1 MTPEHLM
8 DAVGLLDDD
17 LIQEAEYPVPQR
29 ARPDHRHWLGWAAC
43 LAVVLALGYGVTHIQ
58 RGVGSAGPLLS
69 GGDPSSSYNG
79 STPPAQV
86 SPPSAEGSAAGGSA
100 MPTEPPDCDSSAGA
114 VPQPSEWPAIMVD
127 GVLYWST
134 GTPVPAE
141 VDESAQRTVTGY
153 INTLPETDGQTNF
166 SQDLSARYA
175 LVEIGQEQKLVVLM
189 NGEWILFDPVP
200 PWER

>member
-1 MTPEHLM
+1 MTSEHLM

-58 RGVGSAGPLLS
+58 RGVSSAGPL
-69 GGDPSSSYNG
+69 
-79 STPPAQV
+79 
-86 SPPSAEGSAAGGSA
+86 
-100 MPTEPPDCDSSAGA
+100 PTEPPDCDSSAGA